1 MEDFNYEK
9 AVSELETIVKMMEN
23 NELDID
29 SLTLHLKRAKD
40 LILLCKNK
48 LNKTDDEIKKILEQ
62 E

>member
-9 AVSELETIVKMMEN
+9 AVSELEAIVKMMEN